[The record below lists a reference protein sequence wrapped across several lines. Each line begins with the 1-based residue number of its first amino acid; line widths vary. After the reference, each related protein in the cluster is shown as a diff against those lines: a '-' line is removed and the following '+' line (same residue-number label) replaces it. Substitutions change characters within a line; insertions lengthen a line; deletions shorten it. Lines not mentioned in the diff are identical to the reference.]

1 MYSSFGP
8 KQDFT
13 KMEYGL
19 SKAVYYR
26 QNGTGRDTYI
36 MHDNGGLNIPREP

>member
-1 MYSSFGP
+1 
-8 KQDFT
+8 
-13 KMEYGL
+13 MEFGL

-36 MHDNGGLNIPREP
+36 AHDNGGLNIPREPQIFDVGKQP